1 MAPKI
6 IDLRNNQLSIILRD
20 WLDAF
25 RGDKADCEKTFSC
38 PEAFKVLLRSNP
50 IYCDCNMQVKA
61 LLNCFSL
68 PDDDFLHGFL
78 SRTEILLFPC
88 HVRHYH
94 I

>member
-50 IYCDCNMQVKA
+50 IYCDCNMQVTA
-61 LLNCFSL
+61 LLNYFSL
-68 PDDDFLHGFL
+68 LDDDFMHGFCQGL
-78 SRTEILLFPC
+78 KFYYFQVT
-88 HVRHYH
+88 
-94 I
+94 